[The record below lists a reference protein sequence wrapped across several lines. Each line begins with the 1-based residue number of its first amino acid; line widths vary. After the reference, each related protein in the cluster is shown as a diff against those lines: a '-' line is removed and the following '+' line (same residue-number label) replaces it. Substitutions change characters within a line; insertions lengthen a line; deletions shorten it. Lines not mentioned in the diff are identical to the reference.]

1 MGKAVGIDL
10 GTTYS
15 AVAYVDEFGKPIIR
29 PFILSLALTATG
41 VAHAQP
47 NAENGAGAQNPPN
60 QERAGRGG
68 RALTPEQR
76 QQIQAQ
82 AQQRREL
89 SVRAALTTAGFTEA
103 ALQDAVVAY
112 STEKEKATQ
121 ALQGKART
129 LTQAMRTTTTTDAQI
144 AALLND
150 FRAAVEEE
158 KAQRATAQTALAAQI
173 GLATK
178 PRLDALLMMM
188 GLTGDEAQYLGS
200 GRGFGGGNGRGNG
213 RGDRGGAQN

>member
-1 MGKAVGIDL
+1 MAPSTQVEEKRPKSKHHEKYY
-10 GTTYS
+10 T
-15 AVAYVDEFGKPIIR
+15 IR
-29 PFILSLALTATG
+29 PSFYFESGSYCNWSCTRSTQRRKWRRSA
-41 VAHAQP
+41 
-47 NAENGAGAQNPPN
+47 NPPN